1 MCNALLSKCD
11 NDLRPYLVLKAL
23 LMSFPF
29 FGEGGGGGGKN
40 CAFQWGVQLIVSTAA
55 IVRNFHNK

>member
-29 FGEGGGGGGKN
+29 FGEGGGGEELCISMG
-40 CAFQWGVQLIVSTAA
+40 CAADRLNSGHCKELS
-55 IVRNFHNK
+55 